1 MLSSEEGQGDLP
13 SLVNDTSASTPQRLN
28 ALSRSNRGS
37 AARSSGGRSASD
49 RSRVEMKGEIG
60 EREEEW
66 SRCSREMLVE
76 MLQRFHEEKE
86 EVLGRIE
93 ELQGVN
99 HELLRE
105 KGLLQSDFT
114 QAKTSVERLMMD
126 ESRM

>member
-1 MLSSEEGQGDLP
+1 MDNP
-13 SLVNDTSASTPQRLN
+13 LVNDTSPLSTPQKLY

-37 AARSSGGRSASD
+37 AARSSGGRSASKG
-49 RSRVEMKGEIG
+49 SRVEMKGEMNSVESDYG
-60 EREEEW
+60 RREEEW
-66 SRCSREMLVE
+66 SRCSPEMLVE

-86 EVLGRIE
+86 EVVGRIE

-105 KGLLQSDFT
+105 KGFLESDFA